1 MYEKMIHPYLESF
14 IRSCRHDRDLRNG
27 IHELKKALV
36 TRQFN
41 RLHERILKAIAP
53 LSTAE
58 REAILKVYNGHN
70 ADMDPAVLQ
79 TLRNAKIAGLSGS
92 LTAFGMRVAAVLKQR
107 RAEQEVVTP

>member
-41 RLHERILKAIAP
+41 RLHERILK
-53 LSTAE
+53 AE